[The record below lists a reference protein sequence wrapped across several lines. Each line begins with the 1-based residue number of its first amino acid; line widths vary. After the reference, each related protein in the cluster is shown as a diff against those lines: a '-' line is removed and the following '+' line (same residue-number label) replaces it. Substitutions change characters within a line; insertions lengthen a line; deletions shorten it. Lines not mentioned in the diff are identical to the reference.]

1 MIFFFVFFFSRVGPV
16 CCHAG
21 RAGARPHP
29 EETEC
34 SLELSNLPTRGN
46 ALRTPFAVGAEY
58 RVGREAPTG
67 CTLTRR
73 IAHPSDPAVWDSL
86 SPNPRKHRHQGV
98 EPQPRVEGKGPPP
111 KGGSI
116 PTKTPRDRIPD
127 LRRRLAVAGNVPS
140 TCRGCA
146 CKRGPGMFNV
156 PIAAEN
162 SRDCQGRSPLGP

>member
-1 MIFFFVFFFSRVGPV
+1 MGGPVMFFFFFFFFSRVRLV

-21 RAGARPHP
+21 RASACPHP

-67 CTLTRR
+67 CSLTRR
-73 IAHPSDPAVWDSL
+73 ITHPSDPAVWDSL
-86 SPNPRKHRHQGV
+86 SSNPRKHRHQGV
-98 EPQPRVEGKGPPP
+98 EPQPRVEGRGTPP
-111 KGGSI
+111 KGRSI

-127 LRRRLAVAGNVPS
+127 ITHRLAVAGSRPS

-146 CKRGPGMFNV
+146 CKRRPDKFNV

-162 SRDCQGRSPLGP
+162 SQDRQA